1 MEASMG
7 LTERKRPFPH
17 QLFEQLSQPECA
29 SFIEALHYISESST
43 TADIKE
49 ALVRFQNLFPFSRV
63 IGGLARL
70 TPNGNFDGFTNVINV
85 SYPEEWIKLYWQKGY
100 FEVDPV
106 FQAALNK
113 PGTQHWGTT
122 YREATSPKQQEFMAT
137 AKEFGLGDGITTG
150 SADPA
155 CRVATF
161 CSFASS
167 DSVDAAR
174 YVPLIEYFGYYVHMA
189 LLRTAPPKAKSMDRC
204 VKKLTLRE
212 LTILNWVKNGKTNWE
227 IAQIMGVTERTI
239 RFHVESIFSKLDVTS
254 RSQAVATA
262 IEHGLPNVV

>member
-1 MEASMG
+1 MRQ
-7 LTERKRPFPH
+7 TEKNSLFPRE
-17 QLFEQLSQPECA
+17 LFEQLSKTECVA
-29 SFIEALHYISESST
+29 FIEAIHYTTEANT
-43 TADIKE
+43 TADVKD

-70 TPNGNFDGFTNVINV
+70 TTKGNFDGFTNVINV
-85 SYPEEWIKLYWQKGY
+85 SYPEEWIKLYWQNGY

-106 FQAALNK
+106 FQTALNK

-122 YREATSPKQQEFMAT
+122 YREATSPKQQEFMAA

-155 CRVATF
+155 CSVATF
-161 CSFASS
+161 CSFASAS
-167 DSVDAAR
+167 SVDAAR
-174 YVPLIEYFGYYVHMA
+174 YVPLVEYFGYYVHMA
-189 LLRTAPPKAKSMDRC
+189 LLRTAPAKTQSMDPC
-204 VKKLTLRE
+204 VKQLTLKE
-212 LTILNWVKNGKTNWE
+212 LTILNWVKKGKTNWE
-227 IAQIMGVTERTI
+227 IAQIMGGTERTI